1 MIRYASC
8 VWELQMPTT
17 FRAYQPDQ
25 PLLLPLDLQEWVPP
39 GHLAHHVSD
48 VVDALDLTA
57 FYAPNEGDGR
67 RNAPYE
73 PSMMVKVLIYAYA
86 TGTFSSRAVARKLEE
101 DVAFRMLAAGNFPQ
115 HRTVCEFRRRHLAE
129 FSELF
134 VGVVQVAR
142 EMGLARFGK
151 LSVDGT
157 KVRANA
163 SKRKAMSYERM
174 GKEAARLQAE
184 IEALLTKAGMVDAEE
199 DERWGED
206 FRGDELPEELQRRE
220 KRLAAIQA
228 AKARL
233 EAAQRGR
240 DDERGREPGQD
251 RNPRGGRP
259 YKRAY
264 GEPEPKAQSN
274 FTDPE
279 SQIMLVD
286 ALLEARTPTLYLGLG
301 AFERVGAMGY
311 PELPERDRRLL
322 ERAALVTVRDEAC
335 AALLAPLAPILLP
348 CPSLFAAP
356 EARPRGPSRRIA
368 LSMQG
373 VGERNPQRIGRE
385 TFDFAHTLFAALA
398 ERHECALVCHYID
411 EVADL
416 RPLFGDQVEIRY
428 AYDAAD
434 YLGLYD
440 SFDLTVT
447 TRVHGAG
454 LAASLGIPGFLI
466 GHSPRAATAEGFRTI
481 ILDPKSLSVDAALGL
496 IQDCD
501 VTAASRA
508 LAAHKEAARE
518 ATLGHLLPALRD
530 LGLAT

>member
-8 VWELQMPTT
+8 VWELPMPTT
-17 FRAYQPDQ
+17 FRAYQPEQ
-25 PLLLPLDLQEWVPP
+25 PLLLPPDLQEWVPP

-57 FYAPNEGDGR
+57 FYAPYEGDGR

-206 FRGDELPEELQRRE
+206 PLPQLRDLQR
-220 KRLAAIQA
+220 
-228 AKARL
+228 
-233 EAAQRGR
+233 
-240 DDERGREPGQD
+240 D
-251 RNPRGGRP
+251 R
-259 YKRAY
+259 A
-264 GEPEPKAQSN
+264 
-274 FTDPE
+274 
-279 SQIMLVD
+279 
-286 ALLEARTPTLYLGLG
+286 
-301 AFERVGAMGY
+301 
-311 PELPERDRRLL
+311 
-322 ERAALVTVRDEAC
+322 
-335 AALLAPLAPILLP
+335 
-348 CPSLFAAP
+348 
-356 EARPRGPSRRIA
+356 
-368 LSMQG
+368 
-373 VGERNPQRIGRE
+373 
-385 TFDFAHTLFAALA
+385 
-398 ERHECALVCHYID
+398 
-411 EVADL
+411 
-416 RPLFGDQVEIRY
+416 
-428 AYDAAD
+428 
-434 YLGLYD
+434 
-440 SFDLTVT
+440 
-447 TRVHGAG
+447 GAG
-454 LAASLGIPGFLI
+454 LPGPITVAVAIIVATQVGPQASDQGQLVGMLDEINETFGVEPAVVLADAGYCNEPDLLELEDRGIDAHVALGREGKSQVAVDPARL
-466 GHSPRAATAEGFRTI
+466 PATHRMGEKLARPAGKARYAQRKWLSEAPNGWIKEVLGFRRF
-481 ILDPKSLSVDAALGL
+481 SL
-496 IQDCD
+496 
-501 VTAASRA
+501 R
-508 LAAHKEAARE
+508 
-518 ATLGHLLPALRD
+518 
-530 LGLAT
+530 GLAKVRGEWDLVCLALNIKRMGTVATC

>member
-1 MIRYASC
+1 M
-8 VWELQMPTT
+8 
-17 FRAYQPDQ
+17 
-25 PLLLPLDLQEWVPP
+25 LLPPDLQEWVSP

-57 FYAPNEGDGR
+57 FYAPYEGDGR

-73 PSMMVKVLIYAYA
+73 PSMRVKVLIYAYA
-86 TGTFSSRAVARKLEE
+86 RGTFSSRAVARKLEE

-206 FRGDELPEELQRRE
+206 FRGDELPEELQRR
-220 KRLAAIQA
+220 
-228 AKARL
+228 
-233 EAAQRGR
+233 
-240 DDERGREPGQD
+240 REPGQD

-279 SQIMLVD
+279 SQIMKTSSEGFQQCYNAQMAVDGEHPIIVATQVGPQASDQGQLVGMLDEINETFGVEPAVVLAD
-286 ALLEARTPTLYLGLG
+286 AGYCNEPDLLEL
-301 AFERVGAMGY
+301 E
-311 PELPERDRRLL
+311 DRGID
-322 ERAALVTVRDEAC
+322 AHVAL
-335 AALLAPLAPILLP
+335 
-348 CPSLFAAP
+348 
-356 EARPRGPSRRIA
+356 
-368 LSMQG
+368 
-373 VGERNPQRIGRE
+373 GRE
-385 TFDFAHTLFAALA
+385 GKSQVAVDPARLPATHRMGEKLA
-398 ERHECALVCHYID
+398 SPAGKARYAQRKWLSEAPNGWIKEVLGFRRFSLRGLAKVRGEWDLVCLALNIKRMGT
-411 EVADL
+411 VA
-416 RPLFGDQVEIRY
+416 
-428 AYDAAD
+428 
-434 YLGLYD
+434 
-440 SFDLTVT
+440 T
-447 TRVHGAG
+447 
-454 LAASLGIPGFLI
+454 
-466 GHSPRAATAEGFRTI
+466 
-481 ILDPKSLSVDAALGL
+481 
-496 IQDCD
+496 C
-501 VTAASRA
+501 
-508 LAAHKEAARE
+508 
-518 ATLGHLLPALRD
+518 
-530 LGLAT
+530 